1 MEYLILIV
9 TLAGI
14 VFGADWLV
22 AGAVSIAR
30 RFRVSDFVIGAAIVG
45 IGTSMPELVVS
56 FFGAIKGNADVAI
69 GNVVGS
75 NIFNV
80 LGILGVTALFF
91 PIAIDK
97 QNMTFEIPL
106 CIAVSVLVTL
116 LAFNFFDGT
125 PAVLGRLD
133 GLVLI
138 LLFAGFMWYSFARD
152 KKEKGERALHE
163 ARSEEAIR
171 REGERAPHDA
181 GVIGDPAEAI
191 RQEEKTPLWWAIAK
205 VIGGLAVLIVSCDLF
220 VENAVAVARSF
231 GVNDAFIS
239 LTLIACG
246 TSLPEL
252 AASVVAAFKKNT
264 QLALGNIVG
273 SNIFNILLIL
283 GLSSQVMPLTSAGI
297 TWVDYVVMIAAA
309 TVPLLFGFKG
319 KIGRVGGLLMV
330 ASFVLYTWYLLM
342 GQG

>member
-1 MEYLILIV
+1 MEYLILVV
-9 TLAGI
+9 TLVGI

-116 LAFNFFDGT
+116 LAFNFFDGS

-152 KKEKGERALHE
+152 KKEK
-163 ARSEEAIR
+163 
-171 REGERAPHDA
+171 GERAPHDA

-283 GLSSQVMPLTSAGI
+283 GVSSQVMPLTSVGI

-330 ASFVLYTWYLLM
+330 ASFVLYTWYLLI
-342 GQG
+342 GQ

>member
-9 TLAGI
+9 TLVGI

-91 PIAIDK
+91 PIAIDR

-152 KKEKGERALHE
+152 KKEKGERAPHE
-163 ARSEEAIR
+163 ARGEEAM
-171 REGERAPHDA
+171 D
-181 GVIGDPAEAI
+181 
-191 RQEEKTPLWWAIAK
+191 TSPLWWAIAK

-283 GLSSQVMPLTSAGI
+283 GLSSQVMPLTSVGI
-297 TWVDYVVMIAAA
+297 TWVDYMVMIAAA

-319 KIGRVGGLLMV
+319 KIDRVGGLLMV

-342 GQG
+342 GQ

>member
-1 MEYLILIV
+1 MEYLILVV
-9 TLAGI
+9 TLVGI

-22 AGAVSIAR
+22 AGSVSIAR

-80 LGILGVTALFF
+80 LGILGVTAMCF
-91 PIAIDK
+91 PVAIDK
-97 QNMTFEIPL
+97 QNMRFEIPL
-106 CIAVSVLVTL
+106 CIAVSMIVML

-133 GLVLI
+133 GWVLI
-138 LLFAGFMWYSFARD
+138 LLFAGFMWYSFVRD
-152 KKEKGERALHE
+152 KKERAD
-163 ARSEEAIR
+163 EAIEIKDEEEIGQ
-171 REGERAPHDA
+171 EGKK
-181 GVIGDPAEAI
+181 V
-191 RQEEKTPLWWAIAK
+191 LWWAIAK

-220 VENAVAVARSF
+220 VDNAVAVARSF

-252 AASVVAAFKKNT
+252 AASMVAAFKKNT

-283 GLSSQVMPLTSAGI
+283 GVSSQVMPLNSAGI
-297 TWVDYVVMIAAA
+297 TWVDYGVMIAAA

-342 GQG
+342 NQV

>member
-1 MEYLILIV
+1 MEYLILVV
-9 TLAGI
+9 TLVGI

-22 AGAVSIAR
+22 AGSVSIAR

-80 LGILGVTALFF
+80 LGILGVTAMCF
-91 PIAIDK
+91 PVAIDK
-97 QNMTFEIPL
+97 QNMSFEIPL
-106 CIAVSVLVTL
+106 CIAVSVIVML

-133 GLVLI
+133 GWVLI
-138 LLFAGFMWYSFARD
+138 LLFAGFMWYSFVRD
-152 KKEKGERALHE
+152 KKERAD
-163 ARSEEAIR
+163 EAIEIKYEDAIGQ
-171 REGERAPHDA
+171 EGKK
-181 GVIGDPAEAI
+181 V
-191 RQEEKTPLWWAIAK
+191 LWWAIAK

-220 VENAVAVARSF
+220 VDNAVAVARSF

-252 AASVVAAFKKNT
+252 AASMVAAFKKNT

-297 TWVDYVVMIAAA
+297 TWVDYGVMIAAA

-342 GQG
+342 NQV